1 MIGTAAGVLTA
12 SLLGSVHCASMCGG
26 FVCFYSGSTQPGPG
40 VSDTR
45 AAPGAAG
52 VAGAAGV
59 PVAAGAALTGGRPL
73 LQAHALYNLGRLAA
87 YLLLGAIAGAIG
99 GRVSRLGSLVGVQRG
114 AAIVAGLLMIAW
126 AVTTLAA
133 QRGIK
138 LGTMRAP
145 LSWQRALGSVLL
157 RVRNQSVEVRA
168 LMTGLFTTLL
178 PCGWLYVF
186 VAAAGGT
193 GSILSAMAMMAVFW
207 LGTVP
212 ALLAVGVGAQTFL
225 LPVRRHLPA
234 FSAVLVLAM
243 GLWSVASHLS
253 GGGQEAAHHAV
264 PALTTT
270 GHMH

>member
-1 MIGTAAGVLTA
+1 M
-12 SLLGSVHCASMCGG
+12 
-26 FVCFYSGSTQPGPG
+26 
-40 VSDTR
+40 
-45 AAPGAAG
+45 
-52 VAGAAGV
+52 
-59 PVAAGAALTGGRPL
+59 
-73 LQAHALYNLGRLAA
+73 
-87 YLLLGAIAGAIG
+87 
-99 GRVSRLGSLVGVQRG
+99 
-114 AAIVAGLLMIAW
+114 
-126 AVTTLAA
+126 
-133 QRGIK
+133 
-138 LGTMRAP
+138 
-145 LSWQRALGSVLL
+145 
-157 RVRNQSVEVRA
+157 
-168 LMTGLFTTLL
+168 
-178 PCGWLYVF
+178 
-186 VAAAGGT
+186 AAAGGT